1 MKCVNTGFPFF
12 HSRELAESSPYYE
25 AMVARDVE
33 VLFASEGL
41 DELVLINLQEYDK
54 KKLKSIENELHDGA
68 SSTSTDTDST
78 AGCEWYFFKLSF
90 FTQIGYVNNIPTM

>member
-1 MKCVNTGFPFF
+1 MNSVITGFPFF

-33 VLFASEGL
+33 VLFAYEGL
-41 DELVLINLQEYDK
+41 DELVLINLQEFDK

-78 AGCEWYFFKLSF
+78 AGCE
-90 FTQIGYVNNIPTM
+90 